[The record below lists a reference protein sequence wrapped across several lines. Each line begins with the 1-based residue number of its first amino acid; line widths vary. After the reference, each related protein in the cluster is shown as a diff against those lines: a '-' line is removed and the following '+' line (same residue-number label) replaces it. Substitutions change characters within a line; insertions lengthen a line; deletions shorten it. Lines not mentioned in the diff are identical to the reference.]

1 MPRISL
7 TDFVDIVMKSGT
19 PKANKIREVKNRAAY
34 DPATDYY
41 KQCRDWIINTHLTGQ
56 PRTHLH
62 GLLSTLTNVKKEKHF
77 SALMDGHKKWWGTKT
92 LTWFIPPTN
101 LYAAHGV
108 EVSVNPELG
117 LVIDGKPHVIKLY
130 FKAEEITKNRV
141 ETVTHLM
148 ETTLRPLSPSGAKM
162 GLLDI
167 RKSKLICPTVP
178 IPGLSAMLDA
188 ELAYI
193 AAYWAALP

>member
-7 TDFVDIVMKSGT
+7 TDFVDIVSKSGT
-19 PKANKIREVKNRAAY
+19 PKANKIREVKGRPAY
-34 DPATDYY
+34 DPTTDYY
-41 KQCRDWIINTHLTGQ
+41 KQCRDWIISTHAGGH

-62 GLLSTLTNVKKEKHF
+62 DLFSTLTNPKKDKHF
-77 SALMDGHKKWWGTKT
+77 NALMDGYKKWWGKT
-92 LTWFIPPTN
+92 ALDWFIPPSS
-101 LYAAHGV
+101 LYSAHGV

-117 LVIDGKPHVIKLY
+117 LMISGKPHLIKLY
-130 FKAEEITKNRV
+130 FKAEGITKNRI

-148 ETTLRPLSPSGAKM
+148 EISLRPLTSADTKM
-162 GLLDI
+162 SLLDI
-167 RKSKLICPTVP
+167 RKSKLFTPTVP